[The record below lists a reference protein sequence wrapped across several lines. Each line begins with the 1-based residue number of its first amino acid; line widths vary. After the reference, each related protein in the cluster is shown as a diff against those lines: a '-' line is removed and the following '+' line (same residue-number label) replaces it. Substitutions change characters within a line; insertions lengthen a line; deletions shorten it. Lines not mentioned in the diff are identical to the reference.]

1 MTSKELLHRLV
12 DDLGEPQAAEALI
25 WIRARYA
32 MPDSARDDAALPDWI
47 GSFASGRGDLAE
59 LASTG
64 PQHGD
69 GFDQA

>member
-12 DDLGEPQAAEALI
+12 DDLGEPQAAEALT

-32 MPDSARDDAALPDWI
+32 LPEPVRDDTALPDWV

-59 LASTG
+59 RHEEILCDEA
-64 PQHGD
+64 D
-69 GFDQA
+69 ER